1 MSLSKKIA
9 TPPPA
14 DRPPPA
20 GPLFKPV
27 QIRRSFEVICE
38 QIRER
43 INRGELRSG
52 DRLPSEK
59 QLSDQFNI
67 SRTAV
72 HEAMRNLEAAGLVEM
87 RTGIHG
93 GIYIHS
99 GNASGFK
106 QAMQDMVALGQVSI
120 ASVTEARIEL
130 MATAIRLACE
140 RATEEELDA
149 IDADIS
155 YHSQLFENGR
165 GSRNTQSVI
174 QFYELIA
181 RATHNDVIVMMVE
194 ALSEVIRSLLS
205 RVGPNPRKDIM
216 EVRRQVLL
224 LLRERNAAA
233 ATEAM
238 TKHLRL
244 VNDYLESENL
254 RINQQRASAAEK

>member
-1 MSLSKKIA
+1 MPVSKKV
-9 TPPPA
+9 TPNSPAHAAPPS
-14 DRPPPA
+14 

-38 QIRER
+38 QIRDR

-59 QLSDQFNI
+59 ELADQFNI

-99 GNASGFK
+99 GNTSGIK
-106 QAMQDMVALGQVSI
+106 QAVQDMVAIGQVSI

-140 RATEEELDA
+140 RATAEELDA

-155 YHSQLFENGR
+155 YHSQLFDNGR

-174 QFYELIA
+174 RFYELIA
-181 RATHNDVIVMMVE
+181 RATHNDIIVMMVE
-194 ALSEVIRSLLS
+194 ALSEVIRTLLS

-216 EVRRQVLL
+216 DVRRQVLL
-224 LLRERNAAA
+224 LMRERNAPAA
-233 ATEAM
+233 AEAM
-238 TKHLRL
+238 TKHLLL
-244 VNDYLESENL
+244 VNNYLESENL
-254 RINQQRASAAEK
+254 RVKNGHASVTAK

>member
-1 MSLSKKIA
+1 MSSSKNTHHSA
-9 TPPPA
+9 LA
-14 DRPPPA
+14 DRPTA
-20 GPLFKPV
+20 TGPQFKPV
-27 QIRRSFEVICE
+27 QVRRSFEVVCD
-38 QIRER
+38 QIRDR

-59 QLSDQFNI
+59 QLADQFSI

-72 HEAMRNLEAAGLVEM
+72 HEALRNLEAAGLVEM

-93 GIYIHS
+93 GIYIHNGSSS
-99 GNASGFK
+99 GIK
-106 QAMQDMVALGQVSI
+106 QAVQDMVALGQVSI

-149 IDADIS
+149 IEADIS
-155 YHSQLFENGR
+155 YHSQLFEQGK
-165 GSRNTQSVI
+165 GSRNSKSVI
-174 QFYELIA
+174 RFYELIA
-181 RATHNDVIVMMVE
+181 RATHNDIIVMMMD
-194 ALSEVIRSLLS
+194 ALSEVIRTLLS

-238 TKHLRL
+238 TQHLLL
-244 VNDYLESENL
+244 VNDYLESESR
-254 RINQQRASAAEK
+254 RIQER